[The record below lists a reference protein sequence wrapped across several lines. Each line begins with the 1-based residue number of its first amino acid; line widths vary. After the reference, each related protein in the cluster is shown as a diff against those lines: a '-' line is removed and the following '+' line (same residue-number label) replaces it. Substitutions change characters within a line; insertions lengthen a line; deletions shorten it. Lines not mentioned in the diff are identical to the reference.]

1 MLNGLEEGWEEKSRN
16 GVQQDKM
23 EVLSRLEGT
32 RRWVGNKKGEDGKE
46 IILKGGGRG

>member
-32 RRWVGNKKGEDGKE
+32 RRWVEV
-46 IILKGGGRG
+46 IRRGRMERR